1 MDAAALLTRSSVALP
16 PVTFKVIA
24 AIHWQGFAAVA
35 ERRAP
40 GRPSGDGRNTGLAS
54 APGNDYTSSALPAR
68 LKGEG

>member
-40 GRPSGDGRNTGLAS
+40 GRPETAGNTGLAS